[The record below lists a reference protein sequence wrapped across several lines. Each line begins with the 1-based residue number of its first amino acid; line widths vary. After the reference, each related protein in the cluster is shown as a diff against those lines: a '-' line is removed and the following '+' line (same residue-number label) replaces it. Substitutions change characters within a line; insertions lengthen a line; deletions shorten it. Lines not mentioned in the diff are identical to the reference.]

1 MNATVYTEYNRY
13 VKNAIE
19 NWQKAGIAKN
29 DSDKLVDLKYINTGG
44 QQVWLGFE
52 KVLEYLTN
60 LKSQSPTG
68 GMNIYRRYYD
78 YFNEYKYDNS
88 ATLGSKIN
96 EVYKFFHKDVGYNEQ
111 NSISLIKENLIF
123 ADNLIKYLL
132 ENYDK
137 NNVIKSLFKNKKNYQ
152 LITNQ

>member
-1 MNATVYTEYNRY
+1 MNAIVYTEYNRY

-19 NWQKAGIAKN
+19 NWHRAGIVN
-29 DSDKLVDLKYINTGG
+29 NSDDELGDLKYIHTGG

-52 KVLEYLTN
+52 LVLEYLTG
-60 LKSQSPTG
+60 LKAIYG
-68 GMNIYRRYYD
+68 GINIYKRYYD
-78 YFNEYKYDNS
+78 HFNQFKYDDTNNKTVGS
-88 ATLGSKIN
+88 AINKI
-96 EVYKFFHKDVGYNEQ
+96 YKFFHKDVGYNEQ

-137 NNVIKSLFKNKKNYQ
+137 N
-152 LITNQ
+152 